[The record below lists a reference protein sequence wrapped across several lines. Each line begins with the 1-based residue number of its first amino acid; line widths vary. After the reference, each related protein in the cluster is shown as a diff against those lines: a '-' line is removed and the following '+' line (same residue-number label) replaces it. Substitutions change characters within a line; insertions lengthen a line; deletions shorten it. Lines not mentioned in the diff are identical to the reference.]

1 MAEKITQVIF
11 PNVFE
16 SLYHLKYIK
25 EFSDSSILFW
35 LNCFLLQGGVQGCSG
50 VRDHSRTEE
59 EMLHQAKAGS

>member
-16 SLYHLKYIK
+16 SLYLKYIK
-25 EFSDSSILFW
+25 EFSDLSIIFW

-50 VRDHSRTEE
+50 VCDHSRTEE